1 MSTPSGTDLTHH
13 TRTELETMRRNA
25 HAESLRLYD
34 AAIAITT
41 EQGTLGYTIADGER
55 WAALQAEWRATFAAA
70 EDQRRL
76 AMTICG
82 ALYPEV
88 TRADA

>member
-13 TRTELETMRRNA
+13 TRAQLETMRRNA

-41 EQGTLGYTIADGER
+41 EQGKLGYTLADAER
-55 WAALQAEWRATFAAA
+55 WTALQVKWRATFTAA

-76 AMTICG
+76 AAAICG

>member
-1 MSTPSGTDLTHH
+1 MSTPSGTNLIHH
-13 TRTELETMRRNA
+13 TRTQLETMRRNA

-41 EQGTLGYTIADGER
+41 EQGKLGYTIADAER
-55 WAALQAEWRATFAAA
+55 WTALQVKWRATFAAA

>member
-13 TRTELETMRRNA
+13 TRAQLETMRRAA
-25 HAESLRLYD
+25 HAVSLRLSD
-34 AAIAITT
+34 AAVALTT
-41 EQGTLGYTIADGER
+41 ELGKLGSPLADAER
-55 WAALQAEWRATFAAA
+55 WTALQVKWRATFTAA

-76 AMTICG
+76 AAAICG

>member
-13 TRTELETMRRNA
+13 TRAQLETMRRAA

-41 EQGTLGYTIADGER
+41 EQGTLGYTLADAER
-55 WAALQAEWRATFAAA
+55 WTALQAEWRATFTAA
-70 EDQRRL
+70 EDQMRL

>member
-1 MSTPSGTDLTHH
+1 MSTPSGTNLIHH
-13 TRTELETMRRNA
+13 TRTQLETMRRAA

-41 EQGTLGYTIADGER
+41 EQGKLGYTIADGEQ
-55 WAALQAEWRATFAAA
+55 WTALQVKWRATFTAA

-76 AMTICG
+76 AMAICG

-88 TRADA
+88 TQTNA

>member
-13 TRTELETMRRNA
+13 TRTQLETMRRNA

-41 EQGTLGYTIADGER
+41 EQGKLGYTIADGEQ
-55 WAALQAEWRATFAAA
+55 WTALQVKWRATFAAA
-70 EDQRRL
+70 EDQMRL
-76 AMTICG
+76 AVAICD

-88 TRADA
+88 TQTNA

>member
-41 EQGTLGYTIADGER
+41 EQGKLGYAIETGGYIDGPS
-55 WAALQAEWRATFAAA
+55 ATRGIKEAV
-70 EDQRRL
+70 L
-76 AMTICG
+76 
-82 ALYPEV
+82 
-88 TRADA
+88 